1 MLKRIIQVVILNRL
15 HIIFSAPAIM
25 WCWSGFLKTPF
36 LKIDYFIITLTVAC
50 ICQWNRLSDVEEDSL
65 NCPEDLKDAQT
76 KIRAIKIFC
85 YTGGIIAIAL
95 AISTEPTWEIA
106 WLVAFGAAVG
116 YFYNTPLISSKPHLR
131 LKNMFIVKNLSSGAG
146 WSLGLLA
153 FPVMR
158 THAQPDGLFLTA
170 FVYMF
175 AMVMTY
181 EIMWDIRDIEGDTRA
196 GIRTLPVVLGIS
208 LARICCALL
217 QLICMAVIA
226 SGLIN
231 ALLTPVWSL
240 YLLPCVFLLTLIV
253 FCPLQIQYN
262 RNLSHVLVAALC
274 VFACLS
280 GFLAMICG

>member
-1 MLKRIIQVVILNRL
+1 MQKRIIQFVILNRL

-25 WCWSGFLKTPF
+25 WCWSAFLKTPF

-50 ICQWNRLSDVEEDSL
+50 ICQWNRLSDVEEDTL

-76 KIRAIKIFC
+76 KIRAIRIFC
-85 YTGGIIAIAL
+85 YAGGIIAIVL
-95 AISTEPTWEIA
+95 AISTEPAWRIA
-106 WLVAFGAAVG
+106 GLVAFGAAVG
-116 YFYNTPLISSKPHLR
+116 YFYNTSLLPSKPHLR

-146 WSLGLLA
+146 WSVGLLA

-158 THAQPDGLFLTA
+158 THTQPDGLFLTA

-181 EIMWDIRDIEGDTRA
+181 EIMWDIRDIDGDARA
-196 GIRTLPVVLGIS
+196 GIRTLPVVLGIGG
-208 LARICCALL
+208 ARICSALL

-231 ALLTPVWSL
+231 DVLTPVWSL
-240 YLLPCVFLLTLIV
+240 YLLPCVFLLTLIA
-253 FCPLQIQYN
+253 FFPSQIRYN
-262 RNLSHVLVAALC
+262 RNLSHVIVAALC
-274 VFACLS
+274 VFACLG
-280 GFLAMICG
+280 GFLAIRFG